1 MSYLVNHILRR
12 LLHQNHLPLIKLGS
26 SIATIDEYQKRI
38 QNNLPNIL
46 ELEHLTIS
54 GNVYIGSNTRL
65 QGTVI
70 IIAADGDIIMIPDGT
85 ILKDKVVTGN
95 LRILDH

>member
-1 MSYLVNHILRR
+1 MSN
-12 LLHQNHLPLIKLGS
+12 
-26 SIATIDEYQKRI
+26 IDEYQKRI

-54 GNVYIGSNTRL
+54 GNVYIGSKTIL

-70 IIAADGDIIMIPDGT
+70 IIAADGDIIMIPDST
-85 ILKDKVVTGN
+85 CLKDKVVTGN